1 MYLPG
6 QPVDFAEEIGI
17 GDLAGL
23 LDVATLDHFAAES
36 FDFLAGHFAEILV
49 RGLARF
55 ELLAI
60 DEEGA
65 RTGEAVAG
73 FIVVT
78 EESESAGVVDRRLAV
93 CAQTIKAGDVIVHGL

>member
-1 MYLPG
+1 MGDGVGVPPFG
-6 QPVDFAEEIGI
+6 QHGDGDDATDVFAELSFLADRVHDLAQEIGI

-23 LDVATLDHFAAES
+23 LDVATLDHFAPEP

-49 RGLARF
+49 QGLARF

-65 RTGEAVAG
+65 RGA
-73 FIVVT
+73 
-78 EESESAGVVDRRLAV
+78 RRLP
-93 CAQTIKAGDVIVHGL
+93 DSS